1 MRSTDQYDPFNLQR
15 FVQAQDPVI
24 ERVQRELDEGRKRS
38 HWMWFVFPQF
48 AGLGGSE
55 MSRRY
60 AIGSAEEARAYLD
73 HPLLGARLRTCTQ
86 LVLNVQQR
94 SIAEIFGHP
103 DDLKFHSSMTLFAQ
117 FTADDSLF
125 NQALVRYFHG
135 ILDEWTLQLLDSKQA
150 QLPPDQG

>member
-15 FVQAQDPVI
+15 FVQAQDPVF

-60 AIGSAEEARAYLD
+60 AIGSAQEAQAYLD

-86 LVLNVQQR
+86 LVLKVQQR

-125 NQALVRYFHG
+125 NQALERYFHG

-150 QLPPDQG
+150 QLPADQG

>member
-15 FVQAQDPVI
+15 FVQAQDPVF

-60 AIGSAEEARAYLD
+60 AIQSAEEA
-73 HPLLGARLRTCTQ
+73 ARPIWPTICL
-86 LVLNVQQR
+86 
-94 SIAEIFGHP
+94 A
-103 DDLKFHSSMTLFAQ
+103 
-117 FTADDSLF
+117 
-125 NQALVRYFHG
+125 HG
-135 ILDEWTLQLLDSKQA
+135 CAPARNWC
-150 QLPPDQG
+150 

>member
-1 MRSTDQYDPFNLQR
+1 MRSTDQHDPFNLQR
-15 FVQAQDPVI
+15 FVQAQDPVF
-24 ERVQRELDEGRKRS
+24 ERVQRELGEGRKRS

-60 AIGSAEEARAYLD
+60 AIQSAEEARAYLTHD
-73 HPLLGARLRTCTQ
+73 LLGARLRTCTQ
-86 LVLNVQQR
+86 LVLNIRQR

-103 DDLKFHSSMTLFAQ
+103 NDLKFHSSMTLFAQ
-117 FTADDSLF
+117 FSTEDCPFA
-125 NQALVRYFHG
+125 QALERYFHG

>member
-86 LVLNVQQR
+86 LVLNVQLR

-125 NQALVRYFHG
+125 NQALERYFHG